1 MNQAV
6 ASLHSMP
13 ALLTLQIIALSA
25 FPLYFTTLSAPIRQI
40 HFYVYIA
47 LVLLIGGFLGNVY
60 SLPIADGIVVSGGN
74 LCYGAFMMICV
85 MFVWVERD
93 AFILRHLVRLVILVD
108 LFNVVFSF
116 LTNAIL
122 ETSGV
127 VNPHGVPPGMFEIS
141 TPLIVLGG
149 VLIIL
154 ELLLLLFIFET
165 TKKHVGSLLAT
176 AVIYI
181 LSFVL
186 VLVLDGIVFPFI
198 AFGINFEIVGVVFGG
213 LPGKVFMATA
223 FSIPLALFML
233 WRRQAF
239 IDFLHSDTIRWR
251 LLTSSSADLIKEMA
265 KKDHDVRRG
274 DIVFKNSSEGLAIV
288 DASGVVLKANSAF
301 QKMLDIGVANTA
313 SLKSA
318 FWHAGRPLHPPD
330 NPREGWRRE
339 VTFGRRKRPGIL
351 SITPAGE
358 DVEGSE
364 TYIYSLTD
372 ITEQK
377 DAQCKLEYLA
387 LHDQLT
393 ELPNRRFL
401 DQCLSGL
408 QEKPH
413 ALIIIDI
420 DHFKDVND
428 SYGHGTGDRVLQ
440 VIGSR
445 LQAVRKEH
453 LGDDD
458 IVCRIGGD
466 EFAVLVQ
473 SGNKRFVKGILKKL
487 QDTIRQT
494 VPIDENLNVIS
505 SATVGVSYQR
515 PGRAG
520 DALLESDAALYEA
533 KRNRRGSIGVYEDGL
548 TAESQK
554 RMTLG
559 LKLKNALA
567 NGGLKVHYQP
577 QFHAKTHRLH
587 GVEALTRW
595 VDPELG
601 VITPEDFIPVAEATG
616 LIEVLGEYVLD
627 QACRDGKE
635 WLQKGYRPITIS
647 VNISATQLRAR
658 RFISLLPKTLA
669 KTGFPAQHLE
679 IEITESSYIE
689 REEEVTPV
697 LRELKEMGVSI
708 AIDDFG
714 TGYSSLSYLRDM
726 PCDCVKIDRSFIDQ
740 IPQDAKQRSLTAAII
755 QMAKVMSFKVVVEGV
770 ETKEQLDFLADQGCD
785 LIQGFYFAPALPKS
799 ELETM
804 LAHAASRNSKPSRGR
819 AS

>member
-1 MNQAV
+1 MMAFLGSV
-6 ASLHSMP
+6 SIP
-13 ALLTLQIIALSA
+13 ALLVSQLIALSV
-25 FPLYFTTLSAPIRQI
+25 FPLFFTTLSTPIRQV

-47 LVLLIGGFLGNVY
+47 LVLLIGGFLGNAY
-60 SLPIADGIVVSGGN
+60 SLPITDGVVVSGGN
-74 LCYGAFMMICV
+74 LCYGAFMMTCV

-198 AFGINFEIVGVVFGG
+198 AFGINAEIVAVVFGG

-223 FSIPLALFML
+223 FSAPLALFML

-239 IDFLHSDTIRWR
+239 VDFLRSDTVRWR
-251 LLTSSSADLIKEMA
+251 LLKSSSTDLIKEMA
-265 KKDHDVRRG
+265 RKDQDVRRG
-274 DIVFKNSSEGLAIV
+274 DIVFKNASEGLAIV
-288 DASGVVLKANSAF
+288 DGAGVVLKANAAF
-301 QKMLDIGVANTA
+301 QHMLDIGGERAAN
-313 SLKSA
+313 LKSA
-318 FWHAGRPLHPPD
+318 FWHANNPLHLPQS
-330 NPREGWRRE
+330 PREGWRKE
-339 VTFGRRKRPGIL
+339 VTFGRGKRPGIL

-358 DVEGSE
+358 DVEGGE
-364 TYIYSLTD
+364 TYVYSLTD

-377 DAQCKLEYLA
+377 EAQDKLEYLA

-393 ELPNRRFL
+393 KLPNRRFL
-401 DQCLSGL
+401 DQCLSRLG
-408 QEKPH
+408 EKVYT
-413 ALIIIDI
+413 LIIIDI

-440 VIGSR
+440 VIGDR

-453 LGDDD
+453 LGVDDV
-458 IVCRIGGD
+458 VCRIGGD
-466 EFAVLVQ
+466 EFAVFVQ
-473 SGNKRFVKGILKKL
+473 SGDKRFITRTLKRI
-487 QDTIRQT
+487 QDAFSQT
-494 VPIDENLNVIS
+494 VSIDDDLNVFS
-505 SATVGVSYQR
+505 SATIGVSYQHAS
-515 PGRAG
+515 GEG
-520 DALLESDAALYEA
+520 DALLEADAALYEA
-533 KRNRRGSIGVYEDGL
+533 KRNRRGSIGFYEEGL

-559 LKLKNALA
+559 PKLKIAIE
-567 NGGLKVHYQP
+567 NGDLEVHYQP
-577 QFHAKTHRLH
+577 QFDAATHELR
-587 GVEALTRW
+587 GVEALARW
-595 VDPELG
+595 TDPELG
-601 VITPEDFIPVAEATG
+601 EVPPSDFVPVAEATG
-616 LIEVLGEYVLD
+616 LIEMLGEYVLER
-627 QACRDGKE
+627 ACRDGQE
-635 WLQKGYRPITIS
+635 WLRSGSAPITIS
-647 VNISATQLRAR
+647 VNISPNQLRFR
-658 RFISLLPKTLA
+658 RFISVLPKTLA
-669 KTGFPAQHLE
+669 KTGFPANLLE

-689 REEEVTPV
+689 REEEVTPF
-697 LRELKEMGVSI
+697 LRKLKEMGVSI

-726 PCDCVKIDRSFIDQ
+726 PCDCVKIDRRFIDR
-740 IPQDAKQRSLTAAII
+740 IPEDSKQCSLASAII
-755 QMAKVMSFKVVVEGV
+755 QMAKVMSFKVVAEGV
-770 ETKEQLDFLADQGCD
+770 ETKEQLDFLAAQGCD
-785 LIQGFYFAPALPKS
+785 LIQGFYFAPALPKM
-799 ELETM
+799 ELETL
-804 LAHAASRNSKPSRGR
+804 LAR
-819 AS
+819 AEREPRAPPRK